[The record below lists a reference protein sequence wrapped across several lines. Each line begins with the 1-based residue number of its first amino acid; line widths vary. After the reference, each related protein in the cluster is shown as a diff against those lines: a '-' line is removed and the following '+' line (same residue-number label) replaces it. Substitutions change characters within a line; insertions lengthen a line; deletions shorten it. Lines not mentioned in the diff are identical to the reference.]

1 VAYPTNAEIAHETP
15 PRLGFVL
22 KWITTTNHKEIGL
35 LYLTSAF
42 LFFFLGGTLAL
53 LMRTELAEP
62 GQQVL
67 GLELYNRFF
76 STHGTTMIF
85 LFIIPALTGLGNYFV
100 PLMIGASDMAY
111 PRINALGFWLL
122 PPAAILIWSGSPD
135 IGWTGYAPLT
145 QVAYSPGHRVDL
157 WIVGLILVGTS
168 SILGAVN
175 FLVTIFKM
183 RKPGITFGNLPLFVW
198 GVLVTQAMIVLATP
212 ALASALT
219 MLLMDRVMGT
229 CFFVGQQAG
238 QCIAGIGA
246 NGAPIYATSDPILWQ
261 HVFWFYSHPAV
272 YIMVLPAMGIISEV
286 IPAMAG
292 KPIFGYRA
300 IALSTVAI
308 GFIGFG
314 VWAHHMFTTGLSP
327 ELKIPFMVVTMI
339 IAVPSGVKIF
349 NWTMTF
355 WRGYVLIEVPT
366 MFALGF
372 LGLFVIGGI
381 SGVYNASIPVDYQLQ
396 DTYWIVAHLHYVLFG
411 GSVMGLFAGV
421 YFWYPYM
428 TKRMYNRDLAWIH
441 FILTVVGMNL
451 TFFTMHYLGL
461 MGMPRR
467 IADYAV
473 ELGPLNLLSTAGAF
487 LLGLGQLPFVYNMI
501 VSRFKGK
508 VVEKPMLMYGYP
520 ADTDAVPR

>member
-1 VAYPTNAEIAHETP
+1 LAYPTTSRVAHDTGY
-15 PRLGFVL
+15 RTGFVW
-22 KWITTTNHKEIGL
+22 KWLTTTNHKEIGL
-35 LYLTSAF
+35 LYIVTAF
-42 LFFFLGGTLAL
+42 TFFFLGGTLAI
-53 LMRTELAEP
+53 LMRSELAYP

-85 LFIIPALTGLGNYFV
+85 LFIIPALIGFGNYFV
-100 PLMIGASDMAY
+100 PIMIGASDMAY
-111 PRINALGFWLL
+111 PRINALGFWMI

-145 QVAYSPGHRVDL
+145 QVAYSPGHRVDF
-157 WIVGLILVGTS
+157 WILGLLLVGTS
-168 SILGAVN
+168 SILGAIN

-183 RKPGITFGNLPLFVW
+183 RAPGITFSNMPLFVW
-198 GVLVTQAMIVLATP
+198 GILVTSAMIVLATP

-219 MLLMDRVMGT
+219 MLLIDRTLGT
-229 CFFVGQQAG
+229 CFFVGNQVG
-238 QCIAGIGA
+238 QCLAGMDALG
-246 NGAPIYATSDPILWQ
+246 NPIYATADPILWQ

-286 IPAMAG
+286 LPAMAG
-292 KPIFGYRA
+292 KPIFGYKA
-300 IALSTVAI
+300 IAYSTVAI

-314 VWAHHMFTTGLSP
+314 VWAHHMFTTGMNL
-327 ELKIPFMVVTMI
+327 ELKIPFMLVTVI
-339 IAVPSGVKIF
+339 IAIPSGVKIF
-349 NWTMTF
+349 NWTMTL
-355 WRGYVLIEVPT
+355 WRGHVLLEAPT
-366 MFALGF
+366 LFALGF

-411 GSVMGLFAGV
+411 GSVMGLFSGV

-441 FILTVVGMNL
+441 FILTVIGMNL

-467 IADYAV
+467 IADYAP
-473 ELGPLNLLSTAGAF
+473 ELGPLNLLAT
-487 LLGLGQLPFVYNMI
+487 LGSIILAIGQLPFAYNMI
-501 VSRFKGK
+501 VSRYTGK
-508 VVEKPMLMYGYP
+508 VVERPMLAYQMP
-520 ADTDAVPR
+520 PDADAVPR